1 MKIFFSNI
9 YGRFLHA
16 ALWQRI
22 LIVAII
28 LGIGWY
34 GYANYVKG
42 STQKTTYQTDT
53 AQKGTLIVSV
63 SATGN
68 AISSNYIDV
77 SSQANGI
84 VKEVYVKDGDIV
96 SQGQKIAEITLDQTG
111 IKNQTQ
117 AWANY
122 LSAKNSVDS
131 ASANQYSLQSDMFN
145 KWKDYMELAQN
156 STYQNSDGTPNTTNR
171 ALPEFYI
178 AQDDWLA
185 AEAKYKSQQAVISQ
199 AQSSLS
205 NAWATYQLTSS
216 TITAPDAGKIN
227 NITIIPGMP
236 LSSTSSTGTNGSS
249 TSTSNRVAVIQK
261 EGTPI
266 ITANLT
272 EIDVPTIEVGQK
284 ATVTFD
290 GIKDKTFTGKV
301 AAVDRIGSISN
312 GVTSYPV
319 TISLDTQVPAV
330 LPNMSAAANII
341 TQTKDDVLLVPVAS
355 VTTTDGTSTV
365 RVMKNGAPQIVT
377 VEIGAASDTQVE
389 IVSGL
394 SEGDTIVTGTTST
407 GATNT
412 TGTTSVF
419 STFGGGRGGNAVR
432 IRN

>member
-1 MKIFFSNI
+1 MKT
-9 YGRFLHA
+9 FLGTIWNA
-16 ALWQRI
+16 FLKAVLWQKI
-22 LIVAII
+22 VVIAVIVA
-28 LGIGWY
+28 LGWY
-34 GYANYVKG
+34 GYATFFAG
-42 STQKTTYQTDT
+42 SAQKTTYQTDT
-53 AQKGTLIVSV
+53 AQKGTLVV
-63 SATGN
+63 AVTATGN

-96 SQGQKIAEITLDQTG
+96 TQGQKIADVTLDQTG

-145 KWKDYMELAQN
+145 KWKNYMELAQN

-205 NAWATYQLTSS
+205 NAWATYQLTSA
-216 TITAPDAGKIN
+216 TVTAPDAGKIN

-236 LSSTSSTGTNGSS
+236 LSSTTTGSSSTP
-249 TSTSNRVAVIQK
+249 TSNRVAVIQK
-261 EGTPI
+261 DGTPI
-266 ITANLT
+266 ISVGLT
-272 EIDVPTIEVGQK
+272 EIDVPTVQVGQK
-284 ATVTFD
+284 VTVTFD

-301 AAVDRIGSISN
+301 AAVDRIGSITN
-312 GVTSYPV
+312 GVTTYPV
-319 TISLDTQVPAV
+319 TISLDTQVPEV

-341 TQTKDDVLLVPVAS
+341 TLTKDDVLLVPSTA
-355 VTTTDGTSTV
+355 VTTTNGTSTV
-365 RVMKNGAPQIVT
+365 KVMKNGQPQTVP
-377 VEIGAASDTQVE
+377 VEIGAASDTQTE
-389 IVSGL
+389 ITSGL
-394 SEGDTIVTGTTST
+394 SEGDTVVTGTTTT
-407 GATNT
+407 GATT
-412 TGTTSVF
+412 TSTTSVF
-419 STFGGGRGGNAVR
+419 STFGGARGGNAVR

>member
-1 MKIFFSNI
+1 MKSLLANI
-9 YGRFLHA
+9 YRAFVRA
-16 ALWQRI
+16 AVWQKI
-22 LIVAII
+22 LVIII
-28 LGIGWY
+28 LLGLIWF
-34 GYANYVKG
+34 GYANYIKG
-42 STQKTTYQTDT
+42 SSQKTTYQTDT

-145 KWKDYMELAQN
+145 KWKDYMKLAQN
-156 STYQNSDGTPNTTNR
+156 STYQNSDGSPNTTNR

-216 TITAPDAGKIN
+216 TVTAPDAGKIN

-236 LSSTSSTGTNGSS
+236 LSSTSSTGINGSS

-272 EIDVPTIEVGQK
+272 EIDVPTIKVGQK
-284 ATVTFD
+284 ATITFD

-319 TISLDTQVPAV
+319 TISLDTQVSEV

-341 TQTKDDVLLVPVAS
+341 TQTKDDVLLVPVAA
-355 VTTTDGTSTV
+355 VTTTDGISTV
-365 RVMKNGAPQIVT
+365 RVMKNGAPQTVN
-377 VEIGAASDTQVE
+377 VEIGTSSDTQVE
-389 IVSGL
+389 IISGI
-394 SEGDTIVTGTTST
+394 SEGDTVVTGTTSP
-407 GATNT
+407 ATA
-412 TGTTSVF
+412 GTTSVF

>member
-1 MKIFFSNI
+1 MKSLLGTI
-9 YGRFLHA
+9 YRAFIKA
-16 ALWQRI
+16 AVWQKTLVIVI
-22 LIVAII
+22 L
-28 LGIGWY
+28 LGLIWY
-34 GYANYVKG
+34 GYANYIKG
-42 STQKTTYQTDT
+42 SGQKTTYQTDT

-84 VKEVYVKDGDIV
+84 VKEVYVKDGDMV

-122 LSAKNSVDS
+122 LSAKNNVDS

-156 STYQNSDGTPNTTNR
+156 STYQNSDGSPNTTNR

-216 TITAPDAGKIN
+216 TVTAPDAGKIN

-249 TSTSNRVAVIQK
+249 TSTSNRVTVIQK

-272 EIDVPTIEVGQK
+272 EIDVPTIKVGQK

-319 TISLDTQVPAV
+319 TISLDTQVAEV

-341 TQTKDDVLLVPVAS
+341 TQTKDDVLLVPVAA
-355 VTTTDGTSTV
+355 VTTTDGISTV
-365 RVMKNGAPQIVT
+365 RVMKNGTPQTVN
-377 VEIGAASDTQVE
+377 VEIGTSSDTQVE
-389 IVSGL
+389 IISGI
-394 SEGDTIVTGTTST
+394 SEGDTVVTGTTSP
-407 GATNT
+407 ATAT

>member
-1 MKIFFSNI
+1 MKSLLGTI
-9 YGRFLHA
+9 YRAFIKA
-16 ALWQRI
+16 AVWQKTLVIVI
-22 LIVAII
+22 L
-28 LGIGWY
+28 LGLIWY
-34 GYANYVKG
+34 GYANYIKG
-42 STQKTTYQTDT
+42 SGQKTTYQTDT

-84 VKEVYVKDGDIV
+84 VKEVYVKDGDMV

-122 LSAKNSVDS
+122 LSAKNNVDS

-156 STYQNSDGTPNTTNR
+156 STYQNSDGSPNTTNR

-216 TITAPDAGKIN
+216 TVTAPDAGKIN

-249 TSTSNRVAVIQK
+249 TSTSNRVTVIQK

-272 EIDVPTIEVGQK
+272 EIDVPTIKVGQK

-319 TISLDTQVPAV
+319 TISLDTQVAEV
-330 LPNMSAAANII
+330 LPNMSAVANII
-341 TQTKDDVLLVPVAS
+341 TQTKDDVLLVPVAA
-355 VTTTDGTSTV
+355 VTTTDGISTV
-365 RVMKNGAPQIVT
+365 RVMKNGAPQTVN
-377 VEIGAASDTQVE
+377 VEIGTSSDTQVE
-389 IVSGL
+389 IISGI
-394 SEGDTIVTGTTST
+394 SEGDTVVTGTTSS
-407 GATNT
+407 ATAT